1 MNRFYIEK
9 ELNEIENSGMKEQDA
24 INKVKQII
32 CEYISNK
39 YNFKFK
45 TSEVIYE
52 QSLSESFDYDL
63 FSYSYLF
70 TKCLN
75 VSDFVKDILV
85 AENED

>member
-75 VSDFVKDILV
+75 IADFVKDILR

>member
-9 ELNEIENSGMKEQDA
+9 ELNKIENSGMKEQDA

-75 VSDFVKDILV
+75 ISDFVKDILR

>member
-9 ELNEIENSGMKEQDA
+9 ELNEIENSGIKEQEAMD
-24 INKVKQII
+24 KVRKII

-45 TSEVIYE
+45 TSEVIYAE
-52 QSLSESFDYDL
+52 ALSESFDYDL

-75 VSDFVKDILV
+75 VSDFVKDILG